1 MNPEIVFKFFTKFKN
16 DHFSLAYMGEFDDQ
30 LTEGL
35 MRSNESSIQEPK
47 NFKKRLSFLIAEC
60 FQNIIRHEDKPDI
73 ITRTNDKPK
82 IFLLRNIGNSHY
94 ISSTNLI
101 SNTKK
106 ADLEHKLNSINTLS
120 AEDLK
125 TVYVSALTNNQI
137 SEKGGGGLGL
147 IEMARKSESP
157 LEFAFEFVNYYLS
170 VFYIQVR
177 FIAFHKAEED
187 QTPDST
193 EVLSINETK
202 DIYNLMLEEKVV
214 MIRKG
219 DFSQESIL
227 PVINLIEGNLKLQT
241 NFTGSKKTTMYLM
254 VELLQNISKHALKIN
269 KEREGIFMISKNN
282 TKYTLSAGNYMDTN
296 AVEQLRIQLES
307 VAQLGKDELIELYKQ
322 TLFKKEPNINGNAGI
337 GLIEI
342 CKYSS
347 EKIKFSFNKIDET
360 ISFFSLSVTI

>member
-1 MNPEIVFKFFTKFKN
+1 MNPEIAFKFFKKFKN
-16 DHFSLAYMGEFDDQ
+16 DHFSLAYMGEFDDE

-35 MRSNESSIQEPK
+35 MRSNETSIQEPK

-82 IFLLRNIGNSHY
+82 IFLLRNVGNSHY

-101 SNTKK
+101 SNDKK
-106 ADLEHKLNSINTLS
+106 NGLEHKLNSLNTLS
-120 AEDLK
+120 SEDLK
-125 TVYVSALTNNQI
+125 KVYVSALTNNQI

-157 LEFAFEFVNYYLS
+157 LEFDFEFVNYYLS
-170 VFYIQVR
+170 IFYIQVR
-177 FIAFHKAEED
+177 FIAKENSVDDIAEKI
-187 QTPDST
+187 T
-193 EVLSINETK
+193 INETK
-202 DIYNLMLEEKVV
+202 EVYNLMLSENIVL
-214 MIRKG
+214 IRKG

-227 PVINLIEGNLKLQT
+227 PIINLIEGNLKLQT
-241 NFTGSKKTTMYLM
+241 NYTGSKKTTMYLM

-269 KEREGIFMISKNN
+269 NEREGIFMISKYNN
-282 TKYTLSAGNYMDTN
+282 KYVLSTGNYIDTN
-296 AVEQLRIQLES
+296 SVEQLKMQLEN
-307 VAQLGKDELIELYKQ
+307 VAQLGKDELAELYKQ
-322 TLFKKEPNINGNAGI
+322 KLFKKGPNIKGNAGI

-347 EKIKFSFNKIDET
+347 EKTNFSFNKIDET
-360 ISFFSLSVTI
+360 ISFFSLNVTL

>member
-1 MNPEIVFKFFTKFKN
+1 M
-16 DHFSLAYMGEFDDQ
+16 
-30 LTEGL
+30 
-35 MRSNESSIQEPK
+35 
-47 NFKKRLSFLIAEC
+47 
-60 FQNIIRHEDKPDI
+60 
-73 ITRTNDKPK
+73 
-82 IFLLRNIGNSHY
+82 
-94 ISSTNLI
+94 
-101 SNTKK
+101 
-106 ADLEHKLNSINTLS
+106 NSINTLS

-125 TVYVSALTNNQI
+125 NVYVSALTNNEI

-170 VFYIQVR
+170 IFYIQVR
-177 FIAFHKAEED
+177 FIAFKKAKED
-187 QTPDST
+187 DIPDSA
-193 EVLSINETK
+193 EVITINETK
-202 DIYNLMLEEKVV
+202 EIYNLMLEEKIV

-227 PVINLIEGNLKLQT
+227 PIINLIEGNLKLQT
-241 NFTGSKKTTMYLM
+241 NFSGSKKTTMYLM

-282 TKYTLSAGNYMDTN
+282 NKYTLSAGNYIDTD
-296 AVEQLRIQLES
+296 AVEQLKTNLES
-307 VAQLGKDELIELYKQ
+307 VAQLGKDELAKLYKQ